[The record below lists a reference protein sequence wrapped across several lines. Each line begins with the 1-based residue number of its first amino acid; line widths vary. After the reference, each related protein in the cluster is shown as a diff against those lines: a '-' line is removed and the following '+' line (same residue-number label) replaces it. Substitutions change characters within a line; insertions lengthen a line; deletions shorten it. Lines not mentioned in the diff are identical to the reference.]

1 MQKEK
6 ATSSKGNKNRSKRA
20 RSSTPLAIE
29 KSELLKPIWA
39 VIDREGTRLNGVT
52 YNEAQTSVSE
62 NSGTIITSEAAS
74 RADGGILKT

>member
-6 ATSSKGNKNRSKRA
+6 TTSSKRNKNRSKRA
-20 RSSTPLAIE
+20 RSTPMPIE